1 MIHIINII
9 WVLFLVPI
17 FATEIDI
24 IQTLLAQKESMI
36 SAHLF
41 TALKTHVFIETCS
54 KNITGLTVDNYLNHL
69 KTDDSIVVMERDN
82 NILSDI
88 QRRSEDRFVG
98 KFNNNE
104 YYVIVSDLPPL
115 DEIYCGFKITDE
127 SECKHDSGFSFA
139 KCLLLYLNEYK

>member
-1 MIHIINII
+1 M
-9 WVLFLVPI
+9 
-17 FATEIDI
+17 
-24 IQTLLAQKESMI
+24 
-36 SAHLF
+36 
-41 TALKTHVFIETCS
+41 FIETCS

-115 DEIYCGFKITDE
+115 DEIYCGFKITDD